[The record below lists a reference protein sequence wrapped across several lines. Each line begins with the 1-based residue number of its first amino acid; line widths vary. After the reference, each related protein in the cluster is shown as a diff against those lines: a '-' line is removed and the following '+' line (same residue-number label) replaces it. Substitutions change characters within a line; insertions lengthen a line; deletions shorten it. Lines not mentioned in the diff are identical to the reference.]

1 MPTEDPLQPL
11 LDEAEAKLHRRL
23 HAACEAE
30 AQGVASDSAIEI
42 RRLEDSLLAAAMA
55 AEQVL
60 TVRRHMQ
67 RNAKAA
73 QQSSGTAGEEQPS
86 RSARTGEPM
95 HGVAPA
101 PSQPGKLPPEPAR
114 QEAAASAP
122 AEQLPPREG
131 VDQFGTTVREFT
143 DCKGR
148 TWRAWPVTPGSARA
162 GQPSR
167 RTLGEFQ
174 EGWICFESM
183 DDSARRRL
191 PRREARWSE
200 LRVEEL
206 ERLLDQAITVPGRK
220 PAAAHSHPDQ
230 DVRLH

>member
-1 MPTEDPLQPL
+1 MAGEDPLQPL

-30 AQGVASDSAIEI
+30 ANGVSSDSAIEI

-73 QQSSGTAGEEQPS
+73 EQSSGTGSRAAGPAPEQAEAGATHPP
-86 RSARTGEPM
+86 RGVPAEAAPERQE
-95 HGVAPA
+95 VAP
-101 PSQPGKLPPEPAR
+101 QPDETG
-114 QEAAASAP
+114 Q
-122 AEQLPPREG
+122 
-131 VDQFGTTVREFT
+131 VVTTVREFK

-148 TWRAWPVTPGSARA
+148 AWRAWPVTPGSARA
-162 GQPSR
+162 GQPNR
-167 RTLGEFQ
+167 RSLGEFQ
-174 EGWICFESM
+174 EGWICFESV

-191 PRREARWSE
+191 PRRESRWSE
-200 LRVEEL
+200 LPEEEL
-206 ERLLDQAITVPGRK
+206 ERLLDQAINVPGRK
-220 PAAAHSHPDQ
+220 HAPSSPRPDP
-230 DVRLH
+230 DARLH

>member
-1 MPTEDPLQPL
+1 MPRPNRPDMAADDPLQPL

-23 HAACEAE
+23 HDACEAE
-30 AQGVASDSAIEI
+30 ARGVASDSAIEI
-42 RRLEDSLLAAAMA
+42 RRLEDSLLSAAMA

-73 QQSSGTAGEEQPS
+73 EQSSGDAPTEPAEPPRAGA
-86 RSARTGEPM
+86 ARAPASPDL
-95 HGVAPA
+95 VAPA
-101 PSQPGKLPPEPAR
+101 VGQQDLPR
-114 QEAAASAP
+114 ASDEIA
-122 AEQLPPREG
+122 
-131 VDQFGTTVREFT
+131 TTVREFT
-143 DCKGR
+143 DCNGQ

-167 RTLGEFQ
+167 RSLGEFQ
-174 EGWICFESM
+174 EGWICFESV

-200 LRVEEL
+200 LREEEL
-206 ERLLDQAITVPGRK
+206 ERLLDQAINVPGRK
-220 PAAAHSHPDQ
+220 QARAQTRAD

>member
-1 MPTEDPLQPL
+1 MTAEDPLQPL

-73 QQSSGTAGEEQPS
+73 QQSSGTASEPPS
-86 RSARTGEPM
+86 PDSPREPL
-95 HGVAPA
+95 HASPSA
-101 PSQPGKLPPEPAR
+101 PSQPAEPPPEFAR
-114 QEAAASAP
+114 QEAVASAP
-122 AEQLPPREG
+122 AEESPHRES

-167 RTLGEFQ
+167 RSLGEFQ
-174 EGWICFESM
+174 EGWICFESV
-183 DDSARRRL
+183 DDAARRRL

-206 ERLLDQAITVPGRK
+206 EHLLDQAITVPGRK
-220 PAAAHSHPDQ
+220 PASAQPRPDQ

>member
-1 MPTEDPLQPL
+1 MTTTDPLQPL

-30 AQGVASDSAIEI
+30 AQGVASESAVEI

-73 QQSSGTAGEEQPS
+73 QQSSGAAEEDAPPP
-86 RSARTGEPM
+86 APAAEPAQASETLPR
-95 HGVAPA
+95 HGRDVAPEPSSSEA
-101 PSQPGKLPPEPAR
+101 PGPASTDEPQPPQGA
-114 QEAAASAP
+114 
-122 AEQLPPREG
+122 
-131 VDQFGTTVREFT
+131 DQFGTTVREFT
-143 DCKGR
+143 DCRGR

-206 ERLLDQAITVPGRK
+206 ERLLDQAIAVPGRK
-220 PAAAHSHPDQ
+220 PAAAQPHPDQ

>member
-1 MPTEDPLQPL
+1 MPRPGRPDLPAEDPLQPL

-23 HAACEAE
+23 HDACEAE
-30 AQGVASDSAIEI
+30 ARGVASDSAIEI
-42 RRLEDSLLAAAMA
+42 RRLEDSLLSAAMA

-67 RNAKAA
+67 RNAQAER
-73 QQSSGTAGEEQPS
+73 QSSGDPA
-86 RSARTGEPM
+86 ARPTTG
-95 HGVAPA
+95 APA
-101 PSQPGKLPPEPAR
+101 SAEPA
-114 QEAAASAP
+114 SPVP
-122 AEQLPPREG
+122 AEPRESQSASPE
-131 VDQFGTTVREFT
+131 VATTVREFT
-143 DCKGR
+143 DCKGQ

-174 EGWICFESM
+174 EGWICFESV

-191 PRREARWSE
+191 PRRETRWSE
-200 LRVEEL
+200 LREEEL
-206 ERLLDQAITVPGRK
+206 ERLLDQAIAVPGRK
-220 PAAAHSHPDQ
+220 QAPAQARAD

>member
-1 MPTEDPLQPL
+1 MAPDDPLQPL

-30 AQGVASDSAIEI
+30 ANGIASESAVEI
-42 RRLEDSLLAAAMA
+42 RRLEDSLLSAAMA

-73 QQSSGTAGEEQPS
+73 EQSSG
-86 RSARTGEPM
+86 SASAEPRE
-95 HGVAPA
+95 GRAPDDPRRA
-101 PSQPGKLPPEPAR
+101 T
-114 QEAAASAP
+114 AAASR
-122 AEQLPPREG
+122 QPREPAMPPADPPSG
-131 VDQFGTTVREFT
+131 ARALSEQAQPGEGSEQVATAVREFT

-174 EGWICFESM
+174 EGWICFESL

-191 PRREARWSE
+191 PRHEARWSE
-200 LRVEEL
+200 LRAEEL
-206 ERLLDQAITVPGRK
+206 ERLLDQAITVQGRK
-220 PAAAHSHPDQ
+220 RPAGQNQADA

>member
-1 MPTEDPLQPL
+1 MTAEDPLQPL

-73 QQSSGTAGEEQPS
+73 EQSSGTAASGPPGAI
-86 RSARTGEPM
+86 RAKEPL
-95 HGVAPA
+95 GD
-101 PSQPGKLPPEPAR
+101 S
-114 QEAAASAP
+114 AAAPDQERETSPDSASPRP
-122 AEQLPPREG
+122 AASGPGGQPRDG
-131 VDQFGTTVREFT
+131 ADHASTSVREFT
-143 DCKGR
+143 DCQGR

-174 EGWICFESM
+174 EGWICFESL

-200 LRVEEL
+200 LRAEEL

-220 PAAAHSHPDQ
+220 QAAPQSSPEA